1 MSKKWIARLSGAL
14 LVALAGGAL
23 ASTALAGGGGT
34 NCPDVWNPVICS
46 NGQVYS
52 NLCYAGLAHAHG
64 CVPYNT
70 NI

>member
-1 MSKKWIARLSGAL
+1 MTKTLFARLSAVL

-23 ASTALAGGGGT
+23 ASTALAGGGGS

-52 NLCYAGLAHAHG
+52 NLCYANLAKAKG